1 MWPDPVLNVESVWW
15 RRAVAVM
22 RLPRDVFSTFRID
35 SPESALAR
43 QDVVVALCFV
53 AGIALALGLGGDALA
68 DLDALDSFVWIFV
81 TGLSLGFA
89 AYWLVGSSLA
99 FVTRRLGGQ
108 GSPRQVRHILAFSFP
123 PLVFALPLWLL
134 FPPLLIFLGV
144 WSLAL
149 LLLGLREVYR
159 WSLGRAVGAVVLAL
173 VWLAALAVAVWSA
186 LALLGGLG

>member
-1 MWPDPVLNVESVWW
+1 MERLWW
-15 RRAVAVM
+15 RRAVAVL
-22 RLPRDVFSTFRID
+22 RRPREVFATFRID
-35 SPESALAR
+35 SQESALAR

-53 AGIALALGLGGDALA
+53 AGIALALGLGGGSLD
-68 DLDALDSFVWIFV
+68 DLDALDAFVWIFV

-89 AYWLVGSSLA
+89 WYWLVGSSLA

-108 GSPRQVRHILAFSFP
+108 GSPRRVRHILAFSWP
-123 PLVFALPLWLL
+123 PLVFALPLWLI
-134 FPPLLIFLGV
+134 FPPLLTLLGV

-159 WSLGRAVGAVVLAL
+159 WSLGRAAGAVVLAL

>member
-1 MWPDPVLNVESVWW
+1 VERVWW
-15 RRAVAVM
+15 RRAVAVL
-22 RLPRDVFSTFRID
+22 RLPREVFATFRID
-35 SPESALAR
+35 SQESALAR

-53 AGIALALGLGGDALA
+53 AGIALALGLGGGSLD
-68 DLDALDSFVWIFV
+68 DLDALDAFVWIFV

-89 AYWLVGSSLA
+89 WYWLVGSSLA

-108 GSPRQVRHILAFSFP
+108 GSPRRVRHILAFSWP

-134 FPPLLIFLGV
+134 FPPLLILLGV

-159 WSLGRAVGAVVLAL
+159 WSLGRAAGAVVLAL